1 MKKSPVLERLPRMS
15 VKQRRDLARR
25 APDAANSDAIS
36 SEEARVVLAGID
48 DYEIEL
54 FRDDRTVVGSIS
66 WEPFRYQYVMRGFD
80 GDREV
85 ARIIYTDTHGQSRK
99 EVFKLVVLGTVFEDP
114 IHHVQDARIKGS
126 ETYAERTMRE

>member
-1 MKKSPVLERLPRMS
+1 MKKPPVLERLPRMS

-25 APDAANSDAIS
+25 AYETANSDAIS
-36 SEEARVVLAGID
+36 SEEARAVLAGID
-48 DYEIEL
+48 DYEIAL

-85 ARIIYTDTHGQSRK
+85 ARIIYAETHGQSRK
-99 EVFKLVVLGTVFEDP
+99 EVFELVVLGDLVGGP
-114 IHHVQDARIKGS
+114 VHHVRDARIKGS
-126 ETYAERTMRE
+126 EIYAERTTRE